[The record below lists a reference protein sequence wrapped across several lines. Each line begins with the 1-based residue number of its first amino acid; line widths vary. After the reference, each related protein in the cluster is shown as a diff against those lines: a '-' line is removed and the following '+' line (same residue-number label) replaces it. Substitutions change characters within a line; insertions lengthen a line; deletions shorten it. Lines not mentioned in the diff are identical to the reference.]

1 MASIKTRVAGL
12 EQAARAT
19 VRRQLTD
26 AERAVRVV
34 HILNHPES
42 SPVYVPLRKFLNR
55 ALGRDVHQTQSDG
68 GPLLASKL
76 GN

>member
-1 MASIKTRVAGL
+1 MASIRTRITGL
-12 EQAARAT
+12 EQASKAT
-19 VRRQLTD
+19 VQRQLTD
-26 AERAVRVV
+26 AERVVRLA
-34 HILNHPES
+34 HILNYPES

>member
-12 EQAARAT
+12 EQASRAT

-34 HILNHPES
+34 HILNHPET

-68 GPLLASKL
+68 GPLLPSKF

>member
-1 MASIKTRVAGL
+1 MASIKPRVAGL

-26 AERAVRVV
+26 AERAVRVT

-55 ALGRDVHQTQSDG
+55 ALGRNV
-68 GPLLASKL
+68 LL
-76 GN
+76 